1 MVDIMKRFMKG
12 CAITALI
19 LMVVGAALALMAGA
33 MRKSPVIASVV
44 EEATGGRV
52 HANFG
57 WPNGSWGILWDGW
70 WKDVDE
76 AGFELSTSAFNKL
89 HEIIDGDVLNSADL
103 LGGQYSFSPE
113 DVKSLEIRVG
123 GCSFETRPSDNGLY
137 YLKVKGIGKIQFYL
151 DNDGELHIISVYNGR
166 NLNPLTNLSWAGS
179 ITFYVPEGYSYDEV
193 DIEMGAGDL
202 VFDDLI
208 ADEIS
213 LEVGAGNIKINN
225 VEARKLEAA
234 AGLGQVEIYGMD
246 VEKLEA
252 EVGMGNLTVQ
262 GSLSGDGSV
271 ECAMGNVELWLEGSE
286 EDFNYRLEAA
296 AGNIDLGRSS
306 YSGLGQERRIN
317 NGASKKLD
325 VECSMGNISIRFD
338 GK

>member
-1 MVDIMKRFMKG
+1 MKKFMKG

-19 LMVVGAALALMAGA
+19 LMVVGAVLALVAGT

-57 WPNGSWGILWDGW
+57 WPYGKWGIFWDGW
-70 WKDVDE
+70 WKDAVEVKYEVDI
-76 AGFELSTSAFNKL
+76 SAFDKS
-89 HEIIDGDVLNSADL
+89 HEIIDGNVLNSADL
-103 LGGQYSFSPE
+103 LSGQYSFSPE

-123 GCSFETRPSDNGLY
+123 GCSFETKPSDNGLY

-151 DNDGELHIISVYNGR
+151 DNDGELHIIAVNVGKNNWNS
-166 NLNPLTNLSWAGS
+166 LTNLSWTGS
-179 ITFYVPEGYSYDEV
+179 IIFYVPEGYSYDEV

-225 VEARKLEAA
+225 VEAKKLEAA
-234 AGLGQVEIYGMD
+234 AGLGQLEIYGMD

-262 GSLSGDGSV
+262 GSLNGDGSV
-271 ECAMGNVELWLEGSE
+271 ECAMGNVEMMLKGSE
-286 EDFNYRLEAA
+286 QDFNYRLEAA

-325 VECSMGNISIRFD
+325 VECSMGNISINFIE
-338 GK
+338 